1 MFPPSIKGLLYYFL
15 LVKSISTCKIEY
27 AGDTTF
33 GSFEKSSF
41 LSYFFQNMLHK
52 PLISENFGTTNKKC
66 GIILDQAWCTEPRKE
81 H

>member
-33 GSFEKSSF
+33 GSFEKSSL

-52 PLISENFGTTNKKC
+52 PLIKRDAQNQEKSINFGISVHHKYN
-66 GIILDQAWCTEPRKE
+66 IHLIL
-81 H
+81 